1 MSSKH
6 AKPVINSAETRS
18 RPFDVETVRQ
28 AGALVPR
35 YEIRVEAAQ
44 HGFVGT
50 VNSMPT
56 VFGCGR
62 SRESALS
69 NARDHLKWALAYL
82 IETGRTPMPD
92 R

>member
-6 AKPVINSAETRS
+6 AKSVINSAETRD
-18 RPFDVETVRQ
+18 RPFHAETVRQ
-28 AGALVPR
+28 ADALAPR
-35 YEIRVEAAQ
+35 YEIRVEADR

-56 VFGCGR
+56 VFGCGT
-62 SRESALS
+62 SRDAALGSA
-69 NARDHLKWALAYL
+69 REHLKWALAYL
-82 IETGRTPMPD
+82 IETGRTPTPD

>member
-6 AKPVINSAETRS
+6 AKPVVNSAEKRS

-28 AGALVPR
+28 ANALVAR
-35 YEIRVEAAQ
+35 YEIRVEANR

-50 VNSMPT
+50 VNSLPT
-56 VFGCGR
+56 VFGCGA
-62 SRESALS
+62 SREAALS

-82 IETGRTPMPD
+82 IEAGRTPTPD